1 PLLRRRAEARLWQ
14 QRRDAAVVR
23 SFVGSEPAGVYG
35 DLALARV
42 LLAAGDRAG
51 AERRVRSAWD
61 AGELSAE
68 TEAALLAQFPG
79 LLTRADHAVRMD
91 RRIGAKDFSGAMRA
105 AKRLG
110 DAEISIVK
118 ACEAAL
124 ANGKKT
130 KALLDSVASEAD
142 DDAGLALCRLH
153 RLVHDNDVTG
163 A

>member
-1 PLLRRRAEARLWQ
+1 
-14 QRRDAAVVR
+14 
-23 SFVGSEPAGVYG
+23 
-35 DLALARV
+35 
-42 LLAAGDRAG
+42 RAG
-51 AERRVRSAWD
+51 AERRVRSAWY

-68 TEAALLAQFPG
+68 TEAAILAEFPG

-163 A
+163 AAKAAIAAAGIPPERQDADEWWRERRLLARKLLDRGDAKTAYQ